1 MHERMISQEEK
12 IEKTIR
18 SLSEKNQVK
27 FQINALTRKGREEL
41 MEIFS
46 NIFIRFSLNMEYMF
60 NIYSALVEVIFNA
73 VKANVKYILFQEVIK
88 NRISSSV
95 KDHEIDEVLNS
106 ILREEPLREFMARYV
121 PQDLL
126 KKQTQNL
133 LKIDEY
139 FRLKKDV
146 TESEK
151 EKLKEFRTRLAKRDV
166 NIQFKILL
174 DEEDLIF
181 IIVNDSPVLKKDMD
195 RIHHSREIHAAL
207 AEAGQS
213 GDFFSPEN
221 LDQTESAGMGIAMA
235 DEVYY
240 EMKLNPFEYFSI
252 VTNKG
257 RTQSVLHFPKNIV
270 KSND

>member
-1 MHERMISQEEK
+1 MISTEEK
-12 IEKTIR
+12 IEKAIQILT
-18 SLSEKNQVK
+18 EKNQVK

-73 VKANVKYILFQEVIK
+73 VKANVKYILFQEMIK
-88 NRISSSV
+88 NRISSGV
-95 KDHEIDEVLNS
+95 KEEELDEVLNS
-106 ILREEPLREFMARYV
+106 ILREEPLREFMTRYIPGDV
-121 PQDLL
+121 L
-126 KKQTQNL
+126 KRQTQKL
-133 LKIDEY
+133 LRIDEY
-139 FRLKKDV
+139 FRLQKEV
-146 TESEK
+146 TTEEK
-151 EKLKEFRTRLAKRDV
+151 EKLHEFRSRLNERNV
-166 NIQFKILL
+166 NIQFKIML
-174 DEEDLIF
+174 DDEDLIF
-181 IIVNDSPVLKKDMD
+181 TIVNDSPVLKKDMD
-195 RIHHSREIHAAL
+195 RIQHSREIHAML
-207 AEAGQS
+207 AEAGKS

-240 EMKLNPFEYFSI
+240 EMKLNPFDFFSI

-257 RTQSVLHFPKNIV
+257 RTQSVLHFPKEII